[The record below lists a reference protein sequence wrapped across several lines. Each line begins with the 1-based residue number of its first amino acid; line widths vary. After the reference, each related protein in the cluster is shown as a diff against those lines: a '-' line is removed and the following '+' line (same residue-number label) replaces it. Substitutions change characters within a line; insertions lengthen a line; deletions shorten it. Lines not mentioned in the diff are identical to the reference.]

1 MKQSSSCVVLILMYC
16 LLTYVYMHS
25 LIPYASTQYVHVC
38 FMWFFLSL
46 AIIGV
51 YLSSYASDSCIA
63 CVFIV
68 AFLQDGDFTLMIVAR
83 YLHRYNDD
91 ARPGTSMEAF
101 LLFFPMSCY
110 NF

>member
-1 MKQSSSCVVLILMYC
+1 
-16 LLTYVYMHS
+16 
-25 LIPYASTQYVHVC
+25 
-38 FMWFFLSL
+38 MWLFLSL

-51 YLSSYASDSCIA
+51 YLSSYASDSCIV

-68 AFLQDGDFTLMIVAR
+68 AFLQDGDLTPMIVAR

-101 LLFFPMSCY
+101 LLFFLMSCY